1 MRADLRQPM
10 KRRLAFALTA
20 GALVAAMVPG
30 AASAGAPI
38 GGCPSGGQWQLVFP
52 MHQPRAE
59 DKNGD
64 GWLCRA
70 DFFVGPGLLAID
82 NVIQEP

>member
-1 MRADLRQPM
+1 M
-10 KRRLAFALTA
+10 KRRLILAVAA
-20 GALVAAMVPG
+20 GALAAVMVPG
-30 AASAGAPI
+30 AVSAGAPI
-38 GGCPSGGQWQLVFP
+38 GGCPAGGHWQLVLP
-52 MHQPRAE
+52 QHQPQAA

-82 NVIQEP
+82 NVVQQD